1 MWGRHAGV
9 RLHGIAFGDTV
20 ESFAPLQQL
29 TCLSGGTFALSG
41 CSARGLCQAF
51 SSVSSSIASIQGSAD
66 RESVDYGP
74 CGPRHALR
82 HVDFEPPEDVVF
94 ACKKGVVRFRASRT
108 SFRYDGQA
116 FEKEDWVAGPVERR
130 QRPYMQGG
138 MRLVY
143 GFKDDRAVDGSSGR
157 LVAKL
162 SRFSD
167 PRFSCASVVEAHVK
181 STAVA
186 RYFAAQF
193 EMQTREASMKIPAM
207 IFVPCFIY
215 TAEDPTVGG
224 LQESAVFSAEWYLP
238 GAFLKYNSNNG
249 YVGEK
254 SLCHDDAVQAF
265 LHFSFVSSGG
275 SLAVTDLQGV
285 ARKSEVLLTDPQVLT
300 VAGGNFGPGD
310 LGARGLRACLAAH
323 RCGPTCKKLGLKPI
337 GSPLL
342 RRLEAAAPQ
351 RRRAESQGMASWAQ
365 SGSSWERLSLGVE
378 SQELDWERLG
388 ESGLAHCVGDDVR
401 STKTSGSSWVHVL

>member
-1 MWGRHAGV
+1 
-9 RLHGIAFGDTV
+9 
-20 ESFAPLQQL
+20 
-29 TCLSGGTFALSG
+29 
-41 CSARGLCQAF
+41 
-51 SSVSSSIASIQGSAD
+51 
-66 RESVDYGP
+66 
-74 CGPRHALR
+74 
-82 HVDFEPPEDVVF
+82 
-94 ACKKGVVRFRASRT
+94 
-108 SFRYDGQA
+108 
-116 FEKEDWVAGPVERR
+116 
-130 QRPYMQGG
+130 

-167 PRFSCASVVEAHVK
+167 PRFNCASVVEAHVK

-193 EMQTREASMKIPAM
+193 EMQAREASMKIPAM

-224 LQESAVFSAEWYLP
+224 LEEAVFSAEWYLP

-323 RCGPTCKKLGLKPI
+323 RCGPTCRKLGLTPI
-337 GSPLL
+337 SGPML
-342 RRLEAAAPQ
+342 RRLGASAT
-351 RRRAESQGMASWAQ
+351 RRQPAQAHPASTH
-365 SGSSWERLSLGVE
+365 SIGSWQHLG
-378 SQELDWERLG
+378 SDGNPNSDWEAMSEG
-388 ESGLAHCVGDDVR
+388 MMSSSGLEAEEVR
-401 STKTSGSSWVHVL
+401 SSHTSGSSWVHVL